1 MLKQLQGEVK
11 IHVDLN
17 VEKGRPS
24 SQRRAN
30 QFEVIL
36 RFSRVLKFDLLRAW
50 LNDKASFDVQCLEML
65 SLMDHLI
72 RETPSQAFTVVR
84 KSYFPRAPGT
94 ILEIGGQQGSRDPP
108 SGIEM
113 AKGVFASIRAAMGT
127 AATQHIPRLTLNVD
141 VANVCFFKPDSL
153 LTTLLKFGRFRD
165 VNAFAN
171 ECRRLRQQMSQVTD
185 RRRKNDIFRGSN
197 LFEDCLKKFSRLKIE
212 YKHIQARPNQ
222 PKERYTVDNIT
233 LDSFPKTHIFTQE
246 TKDSSGKVTS
256 SKEVSVFQYFQD
268 KYKFTCNENLP
279 LVKTTKGD
287 MVPIELCDIP
297 PGIRYPFKLSGSET
311 DAMLNFA
318 VTLPQARWT
327 SVENSLRTLNWQQDP
342 VLKNYGLEI
351 STTPAKVTARYL
363 NRPTIEFKPLKDWN
377 PAVRNQV
384 AKSGGQRGAPKPSIT
399 GKPCDDGRWDLM
411 GIQFL
416 GQNRQPL
423 VAWGFAIVDHGR
435 GPCTSLQQAQNFA
448 KTFTQ
453 TYMAHGGVISTID
466 PVCFPVMARDEGEMI
481 TAAWNTIGKKY
492 NRRPQLMFFVVN
504 GKIGELYRRI
514 KKSCDCR
521 YGVPSQVLQS
531 RHVEKAQG
539 QYCSNVALKVNAKL
553 GGTTSRTSST
563 TLPKLLAPG
572 TQNKI
577 TAIMGA
583 DVSHAAPGANQASLA
598 AMTLNMDQNFSKY
611 LARCQTNGYRVEMIQ
626 TKNIDTCLKD
636 LFKLFMVAHNGRLP
650 DRLLYMRDGVSE
662 GQYPQVL
669 DYEVKDIKRLL
680 QVIQPNAK
688 CDITVVIAAK
698 RHHIRFFPGAAGDR
712 NQNPKPGTLVEQGC
726 THPFEF
732 DWYMCSHAAI
742 KGTARPI
749 HYHVLLNENE
759 AFQPHELQ
767 QMIFEH
773 SYQYVRATTP
783 ISQHPAVAYAHL
795 ASKRAECQL
804 AGPPK
809 SDGKKD
815 DKKGKDD
822 DTTTSD
828 PKKKPEPLPLLV
840 MPEENAAI
848 GETMWFI

>member
-1 MLKQLQGEVK
+1 MLKQLQGDTVK
-11 IHVDLN
+11 VLVDLN
-17 VEKGRPS
+17 VEKGKPS
-24 SQRRAN
+24 SNRQAN
-30 QFEVIL
+30 QFEVNL
-36 RFSRVLKFDLLRAW
+36 RFSRILKFDLLRTW
-50 LNDKASFDVQCLEML
+50 LQGKCNFDVQCLEML

-84 KSYFPRAPGT
+84 KSYFPRGPGT
-94 ILEIGGQQGSRDPP
+94 TLEIGTQQGSRDPP

-113 AKGVFASIRAAMGT
+113 AKGVFASIRAAYG
-127 AATQHIPRLTLNVD
+127 AALNKEPRLTLNVD
-141 VANVCFFKPDSL
+141 VANVCFYKPDSL

-171 ECRRLRQQMSQVTD
+171 ECRKVRQQIANIRGAKD
-185 RRRKNDIFRGSN
+185 KKEFFRRSN
-197 LFEDCLKKFSRLKIE
+197 LYDDCLKKFNKVRIE
-212 YKHIQARPNQ
+212 YKHQQARPGQ
-222 PKERYTVDNIT
+222 PKERYNVEKIAF
-233 LDSFPKTHIFTQE
+233 DSFPKTHTFTQD
-246 TKDSSGKVTS
+246 TKDANGNVINSKV
-256 SKEVSVFQYFQD
+256 VSVWQYFKD
-268 KYKFTCNENLP
+268 KYNFTCNENLP

-297 PGIRYPFKLSGSET
+297 AGIRYPFKLSGSET
-311 DAMLNFA
+311 DAMLGFA
-318 VTLPQARWT
+318 VTLPQQRWQ
-327 SVENSLRTLNWQQDP
+327 SVETSLRTLNWQQDP

-351 STTPAKVTARYL
+351 STAPAKVTARYL
-363 NRPTIEFKPLKDWN
+363 DRPTIEFKPVNAWN
-377 PAVRNQV
+377 PAIRAQV
-384 AKSGGQRGAPKPSIT
+384 TKTGGQRGAPKSSIQ

-411 GIQFL
+411 GVQFL
-416 GQNRQPL
+416 NPNRQPL
-423 VAWGFAIVDHGR
+423 VSWGFAIVDQGR
-435 GPCTSLQQAQNFA
+435 GPCTSPPQASNFA

-453 TYMAHGGVISTID
+453 TYMAHGGLISTID
-466 PVCFPVMARDEGEMI
+466 PICFSVSAREEGEMI

-492 NRRPQLMFFVVN
+492 NRRPQLIFFVVN

-531 RHVEKAQG
+531 RHVEKAQA

-553 GGTTSRTSST
+553 GGSTSRTSSKI
-563 TLPKLLAPG
+563 LPKLTAPN
-572 TQNKI
+572 TQHKI

-583 DVSHAAPGANQASLA
+583 DVSHAAPGLDQASLA
-598 AMTLNMDQNFSKY
+598 AMTLNMDQQFSRY
-611 LARCQTNGYRVEMIQ
+611 LARCQTNGNRVEMIQ
-626 TKNIDTCLKD
+626 TKNIDTCLKE
-636 LFKLFMVAHNGRLP
+636 LFKLFMAAHQGRLP

-680 QVIQPNAK
+680 QVLNPNIK
-688 CDITVVIAAK
+688 CDVTVVIAAK

-712 NQNPKPGTLVEQGC
+712 NQNPKPGTLVETGC

-804 AGPPK
+804 QGPPK

-815 DKKGKDD
+815 DKKKDD